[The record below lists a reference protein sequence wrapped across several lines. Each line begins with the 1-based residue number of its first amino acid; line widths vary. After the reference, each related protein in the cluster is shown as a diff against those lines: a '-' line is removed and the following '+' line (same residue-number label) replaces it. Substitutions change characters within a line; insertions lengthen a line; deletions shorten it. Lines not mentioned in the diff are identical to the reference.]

1 MKTSSDELDDPD
13 GTDIN
18 HVPRLQGLQYE
29 VDGDYGVM
37 GRSHGSLGD
46 MLNASSAQGELPD
59 LPEIKTSSPSP
70 PTEITSEPTAPQKL
84 SAAEQS
90 IKDCKS
96 SATR

>member
-1 MKTSSDELDDPD
+1 MKVSSAELDDPD
-13 GTDIN
+13 GTDVN

-29 VDGDYGVM
+29 VDGDYRAI
-37 GRSHGSLGD
+37 GRSHGSLGN
-46 MLNASSAQGELPD
+46 MLNAAAAQGELPD

-70 PTEITSEPTAPQKL
+70 PTEITSEPTAPQQL

-90 IKDCKS
+90 IQDCKS